1 MLKEGLYQVIYQ
13 AIDGSGN
20 ISDPHLRLVNV
31 TANTTGIQDITFG
44 DAINIYPNPNSG
56 KFEVEFGVPVHGDA
70 TITIM
75 NIAGQA
81 VRTFS
86 ANDVLN
92 NKLTVDLS
100 EVAAGVYF
108 VQIQSN
114 GQVANKKV
122 TVTR

>member
-1 MLKEGLYQVIYQ
+1 
-13 AIDGSGN
+13 
-20 ISDPHLRLVNV
+20 
-31 TANTTGIQDITFG
+31 
-44 DAINIYPNPNSG
+44 
-56 KFEVEFGVPVHGDA
+56 
-70 TITIM
+70 M